1 MKTLFARMVFMC
13 AVASLCASAVA
24 QITITAANVSDR
36 FQVGRK
42 VVRNDDTLTT
52 SVNIGA
58 PGPTSWDFGG
68 LLKHATTTA
77 TSIAKPAPFDTA
89 FPGATHVLKTSLS
102 GVVNVSGI
110 TATVRGDLYL
120 YWTLGSTLQQP
131 GTYGTGIASA
141 VLSPGF
147 PPTDIPGTVKIANSP
162 ADLTYP
168 LPLTLGTSWKST
180 YAATQ
185 TIALSIPLP
194 ITPTVTNYDIS
205 YTVDAYG
212 PKKIPG
218 GAVFDALRIR
228 KVDRAG
234 TTRVGYLFLTVNG
247 ASVEFTAADTSAPSS
262 GTIAINRKSVAWNGP
277 VAVGVEPTVSLPAE
291 YALQQNYPN
300 PFNPST
306 TIMFQVAKA
315 GFVSLKVYDLLG
327 QEVATLVNENRA
339 PGTYTVDWLA
349 GRVPSGIYFCRMQS
363 GSFAATRSMMLMK

>member
-1 MKTLFARMVFMC
+1 MRTLFARLVFMC
-13 AVASLCASAVA
+13 AVAGLCTSAVA
-24 QITITAANVSDR
+24 QITITAADVSDR
-36 FQVGRK
+36 FRVGRK
-42 VVRNDDTLTT
+42 IDRNDDTLTT

-58 PGPTSWDFGG
+58 PGSTSWDFSG

-102 GVVNVSGI
+102 GVVNVSGY

-120 YWTLGSTLQQP
+120 YWTIGSALQQP
-131 GTYGTGIASA
+131 GTYGKGTATTTI
-141 VLSPGF
+141 PGLG
-147 PPTDIPGTVKIANSP
+147 TIDIPGTVKIANSP

-168 LPLTLGTSWKST
+168 LPFTLGASWKST

-185 TIALSIPLP
+185 TVTLDFPLP
-194 ITPTVTNYDIS
+194 ITPTVSDYDIS

-212 PKKIPG
+212 PMKVPG

-228 KVDRAG
+228 KIDRAG
-234 TTRVGYLFLTVNG
+234 TTRLGYIFLTKNG
-247 ASVEFTAADTSAPSS
+247 ASVEFTAADTSSIS
-262 GTIAINRKSVAWNGP
+262 GTISINRKSVAWNGP
-277 VAVGVEPTVSLPAE
+277 VAVGVEQSTVSLPAE

-315 GFVSLKVYDLLG
+315 GFVSLTVYDLLG
-327 QEVATLVNENRA
+327 QEVATLVNENKA
-339 PGTYTVDWLA
+339 PGTYSIDWLA
-349 GRVPSGIYFCRMQS
+349 GRVPSGIYFYRLQS
-363 GSFAATRSMMLMK
+363 GSFTATRTMMLMK

>member
-13 AVASLCASAVA
+13 AVASLCSSAVA

-58 PGPTSWDFGG
+58 PGPTSWDFSG

-185 TIALSIPLP
+185 TVALSIPFP

-212 PKKIPG
+212 PMKIPG
-218 GAVFDALRIR
+218 GGVYDALRIR

-234 TTRVGYLFLTVNG
+234 TTRVGYLFLTVKG

-277 VAVGVEPTVSLPAE
+277 VAVGVEPTASLPAE
-291 YALQQNYPN
+291 FALQQNYPN

-306 TIMFQVAKA
+306 TITFQLAKA

-327 QEVATLVNENRA
+327 QEVTTLVNENKA

-363 GSFAATRSMMLMK
+363 GSFTATRSMMLMK